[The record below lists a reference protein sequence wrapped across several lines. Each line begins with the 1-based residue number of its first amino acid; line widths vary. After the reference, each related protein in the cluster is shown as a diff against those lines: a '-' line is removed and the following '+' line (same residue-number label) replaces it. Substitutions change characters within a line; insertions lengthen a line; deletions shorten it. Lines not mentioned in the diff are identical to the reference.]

1 MRPAPAMPTVFIALC
16 DAAIASL
23 TQFEGRRIMY
33 RKDVQAREG
42 KQQRIV
48 RRRGVE
54 SIQRIRHPDT
64 LAALLDN
71 FARSAQW
78 NIRCNSYRVPPRRA
92 SRRERARMK

>member
-1 MRPAPAMPTVFIALC
+1 
-16 DAAIASL
+16 
-23 TQFEGRRIMY
+23 MY

-42 KQQRIV
+42 RQQRIV

-71 FARSAQW
+71 FARSRNGTSVVILTESRPVAH
-78 NIRCNSYRVPPRRA
+78 RA
-92 SRRERARMK
+92 ENARG